1 MPVRRSDNLTT
12 FICRFCYDLVA
23 SPSWGSQG
31 LSRSL
36 MALLYS
42 TVSNSKSVI
51 CLVVWRLR
59 FVDPNYNL
67 YYLNYW
73 HDLDSCRY

>member
-1 MPVRRSDNLTT
+1 MPVLRSDNLTT

-23 SPSWGSQG
+23 SPSWVSQG

-42 TVSNSKSVI
+42 TVSNSNRV
-51 CLVVWRLR
+51 LWRLR
-59 FVDPNYNL
+59 FVDPKYSFC
-67 YYLNYW
+67 YRKYW